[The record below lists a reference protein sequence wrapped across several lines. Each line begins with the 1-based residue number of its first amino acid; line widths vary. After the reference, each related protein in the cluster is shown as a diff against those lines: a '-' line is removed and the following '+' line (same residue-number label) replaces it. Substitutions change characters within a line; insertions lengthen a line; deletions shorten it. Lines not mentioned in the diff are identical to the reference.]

1 MVKSIHIQNFRC
13 FEDFQLEGFGRVNL
27 IGGMNNS
34 GKTILLEG
42 VWLGVKLSP
51 TVLDSLKGTRYQHNK
66 SSFLNPEVI
75 WKDLFYSSRE
85 QQSIVIKTTSSE
97 KEERVLEMLLDK
109 ELPLSEKEGRR
120 LLFTIK
126 NEDKKVLYD
135 LAVVP
140 IRMDNNEWIID
151 YKKNKEEKFSLVEAA
166 FKSIQHTQVGYQP
179 TQFPPDTR
187 FNLAELY
194 SRLRLNSNGDDTNYV
209 LKAFQVIDSS
219 IQDVEIFSLGSSV
232 LYLKRNDEPL
242 VPLEMFGDA
251 IKRMAE
257 IMIQLLGCKNGV
269 LLIDE
274 IENGIHYTNQPKVWE
289 LIFKLANKF
298 NVQVFATTHSK
309 EMVQAF
315 NKVALE
321 EGFED
326 DAKYIEMARHHKTK
340 RIVGTV
346 LETNIL
352 KHKLEHNQAFRGE

>member
-42 VWLGVKLSP
+42 VWLGAI
-51 TVLDSLKGTRYQHNK
+51 Q
-66 SSFLNPEVI
+66 NPEIIVLLKQIRHLNQNI
-75 WKDLFYSSRE
+75 WWEESTSTIWNDLFFNKVKGNKINIKAILSGEVVYESIFYVDAQLFPAEEHLSIRYLNQGNEFYKGRIEVVKKGSNVEKLDFVRDEYKKEFQIKDAFLPTLFIPTKTPSNSRDLLVKGYSE
-85 QQSIVIKTTSSE
+85 LELDNNTSY
-97 KEERVLEMLLDK
+97 VLE
-109 ELPLSEKEGRR
+109 G
-120 LLFTIK
+120 
-126 NEDKKVLYD
+126 
-135 LAVVP
+135 
-140 IRMDNNEWIID
+140 
-151 YKKNKEEKFSLVEAA
+151 
-166 FKSIQHTQVGYQP
+166 
-179 TQFPPDTR
+179 
-187 FNLAELY
+187 
-194 SRLRLNSNGDDTNYV
+194 LR
-209 LKAFQVIDSS
+209 AIDSS
-219 IQDVEIFSLGSSV
+219 ICEIKVVSLDKPNLFLRRENES
-232 LYLKRNDEPL
+232 LMA
-242 VPLEMFGDA
+242 LELFGDA
-251 IKRMAE
+251 MKKMVKI
-257 IMIQLLGCKNGV
+257 ITNLVQSKNGL

-321 EGFED
+321 GGFEE
-326 DAKYIEMARHHKTK
+326 DAKYIEMARHYKTK
-340 RIVGTV
+340 QIIGTV